1 MKILR
6 AYWDAIV
13 RLHFDYGIPFA
24 GAVTFSLVLAF
35 FPFLIFVTALAGL
48 IGGVAAADQAVA
60 PLFEAFPKEVADTL
74 APEVRR
80 VLGQPRGD
88 LLTLGILLTLVISSS
103 GVESLR
109 TALNRAYRVEE
120 DRSFWFRR
128 LQSVVFVLGAAV
140 AMLILGFSIVL
151 APVLW
156 DIAVRHFAWLAP
168 YAQLVLKVRYGVA
181 TLVLAVV
188 LFAMHFWLP
197 AGKRRLGDV
206 WPGILHTM
214 VLWLIAGTAYSEYL
228 ARYNYYASTYAGLA
242 NVMIALMFFFVTAAI
257 FVFGAELNRAFIED
271 EAKNGQRA
279 SAPDATA
286 TSPKP

>member
-1 MKILR
+1 MKLLR
-6 AYWDAIV
+6 AYWDAII

-24 GAVTFSLVLAF
+24 GAITFSLVLAF

-48 IGGVAAADQAVA
+48 LGGAAAADQAVA
-60 PLFEAFPKEVADTL
+60 QLFEAFPREVADTL

-128 LQSVVFVLGAAV
+128 LQSIVFVLGGAI

-156 DIAVRHFAWLAP
+156 DLALRHFAWLAP
-168 YAQLVLKVRYGVA
+168 YAQLFLKVRYGVA
-181 TLVLAVV
+181 TVVLAAV

-197 AGKRRLGDV
+197 AAKRRLVDV
-206 WPGILHTM
+206 WPGVLHTM
-214 VLWLIAGTAYSEYL
+214 VLWLVAGTAYSEYL
-228 ARYNYYASTYAGLA
+228 ARYNYYTSTYAGLA

-257 FVFGAELNRAFIED
+257 FVFGAELNRAFIEG
-271 EAKNGQRA
+271 ENGIRKGA
-279 SAPDATA
+279 AAPGATVS
-286 TSPKP
+286 SPKP

>member
-13 RLHFDYGIPFA
+13 RLHFDYGITFA
-24 GAVTFSLVLAF
+24 GAVTFSLVLAL
-35 FPFLIFVTALAGL
+35 FPFLIFVTGLAAHV
-48 IGGVAAADQAVA
+48 GGAAAADQAVSQ
-60 PLFEAFPKEVADTL
+60 LFEAFPKEVADTL

-80 VLGQPRGD
+80 VLSQPRSD
-88 LLTLGILLTLVISSS
+88 LLTIGILLTLVISSS

-128 LQSVVFVLGAAV
+128 LQSFVFVLGAAV

-156 DIAVRHFAWLAP
+156 GIAERHFAWLAP
-168 YAQLVLKVRYGVA
+168 SAPLVLQVRYGVA
-181 TLVLAVV
+181 TFVLAMA

-197 AGKRRLGDV
+197 AGKRRLADV
-206 WPGILHTM
+206 WPGVMHTLA
-214 VLWLIAGTAYSEYL
+214 LWLIAGTAYSEYL

-242 NVMIALMFFFVTAAI
+242 NVMIALMFFFMTATI
-257 FVFGAELNRAFIED
+257 FVFGAELNRAFIES
-271 EAKNGQRA
+271 EAKDA
-279 SAPDATA
+279 EAAPEGGATA
-286 TSPKP
+286 TPPKP